1 MNKLRDVLLIIFV
14 IILTPFVTASLV
26 DALGTVEAQTPP
38 GQPCLI
44 MPEAPLITEWNEAR
58 LWMAAGRPGEITVL
72 RYDTLQTIIIQPAG
86 VPISLTWEGDNQAV
100 LHIGL
105 NTGFEI
111 LWNLDTGEQIVNSP
125 YVPTSTPYPT
135 GTPDEGGGTGEEGGN
150 IGAGGLDTPTPTC
163 VPEKKVSM
171 AYTNEKKAIA
181 VAIVDRHGGKVSVA
195 ALEEIRGVI
204 DEPNLPAKTVR
215 RWLLEVNKSSKAQ
228 NVPEMSALKKPEMSP
243 AVQSA
248 LQKADGAL
256 DRVFEEITRV
266 YAQKVLDAALRE
278 EIKAKDAMTI
288 AAISYDKH
296 RLAAGLPTEI
306 IRILPILIQKIE
318 ASGMSPHE
326 LFNDMIAELDA
337 ETRAQMKQATI
348 EDDSSQ

>member
-44 MPEAPLITEWNEAR
+44 MPEGPLMTEWNESR

-72 RYDTLQTIIIQPAG
+72 RYDTLQTFVIQPAG
-86 VPISLTWEGDNQAV
+86 VPISLAWEGDNQAV

-111 LWNLDTGEQIVNSP
+111 LWNLDTGEQIVNPP

-163 VPEKKVSM
+163 VPENNS
-171 AYTNEKKAIA
+171 KKAI
-181 VAIVDRHGGKVSVA
+181 
-195 ALEEIRGVI
+195 
-204 DEPNLPAKTVR
+204 
-215 RWLLEVNKSSKAQ
+215 
-228 NVPEMSALKKPEMSP
+228 
-243 AVQSA
+243 
-248 LQKADGAL
+248 QK
-256 DRVFEEITRV
+256 
-266 YAQKVLDAALRE
+266 
-278 EIKAKDAMTI
+278 
-288 AAISYDKH
+288 
-296 RLAAGLPTEI
+296 
-306 IRILPILIQKIE
+306 
-318 ASGMSPHE
+318 
-326 LFNDMIAELDA
+326 
-337 ETRAQMKQATI
+337 
-348 EDDSSQ
+348 